1 MKARRADEHFQS
13 LDAELRKWAAKPY
26 TVTKQIKFDKW
37 LYVVWV
43 DISLTPEIVPMLLG
57 DFVCCLRS
65 ALDQLAWKLAHL
77 DRTKSF
83 TEREEQQI
91 HFPIFKIRNNT
102 YEDRRALFPSA
113 VADIIDT
120 FQPYLRGNAFRDDP
134 LWQLN
139 ELWTLDKHRTIPL
152 SPYSL
157 SIGFALDNWQRF
169 VTPLAPPLLNH
180 HLEVVFPLG
189 LALSGEVNLE
199 PSVTVEILFGDSSF
213 EISFDRLRQINDFV
227 RNEVIPRFAGF
238 FP

>member
-77 DRTKSF
+77 DRTRIF

-102 YEDRRALFPSA
+102 YEDRRSLFPPA

-120 FQPYLRGNAFRDDP
+120 FQPSITEGIPFWMIPSGN
-134 LWQLN
+134 
-139 ELWTLDKHRTIPL
+139 
-152 SPYSL
+152 
-157 SIGFALDNWQRF
+157 
-169 VTPLAPPLLNH
+169 
-180 HLEVVFPLG
+180 
-189 LALSGEVNLE
+189 
-199 PSVTVEILFGDSSF
+199 
-213 EISFDRLRQINDFV
+213 
-227 RNEVIPRFAGF
+227 
-238 FP
+238 